1 MKILYVITRSERGG
15 AQIHLLDLL
24 KNLPSGCQPTIATGE
39 AGYLVEQAGQLD
51 IPVHQIRHLRQPISP
66 VNDFLALR
74 ELTSLIKSESPDL
87 VHAHTSKAGLLGRLA
102 GWLTRTPTVFTA
114 HTWSF
119 ADGISSFQR
128 QVSIPLERFAGRIG
142 GKVITVSRANE
153 EIAIRESIT
162 DGANLVTIWN
172 GIPDSDLRA
181 SPGSADVPKI
191 VMVARF
197 APQKDQLSLVK
208 AVSGVQTPWRLVFVG
223 DGPTRS
229 EVEAEVHRLHLS
241 DRIDFLGDRGDI
253 AAVLA
258 TSDLFVLSTKWE
270 GLPLSILEA
279 MRAGLPV
286 ITSDVGGCSEA
297 VEHGRTGFLT
307 RPSDVGQLRELLEK
321 ALSSKSLLKAMGEA
335 GRDRFHRD
343 FRVESMMSKLMNV
356 YHEAIPFRNRQS
368 IGTALPV
375 TQRPSEPLVP

>member
-15 AQIHLLDLL
+15 AQIHLLDVL
-24 KNLPSGCQPTIATGE
+24 KNLPSGCRPAIATGE
-39 AGYLVEQAGQLD
+39 AGYLAEEARQLG
-51 IPVHQIRHLRQPISP
+51 IPVHHIPHLRQPISP
-66 VNDFLALR
+66 LNDVLALR
-74 ELTSLIKSESPDL
+74 EIISLIRSEIPDL
-87 VHAHTSKAGLLGRLA
+87 IHAHTSKAGLLGRLA

-128 QVSIPLERFAGRIG
+128 RVSIPLERFAGRIG

-153 EIAIRESIT
+153 EIAVREAIT
-162 DGANLVTIWN
+162 SRENLVTIWN

-181 SPGSADVPKI
+181 RPGSADVPKV

-208 AVSGVQTPWRLVFVG
+208 ALSGVQAPWHLAFVG
-223 DGPTRS
+223 DGPTRF
-229 EVEAEVHRLHLS
+229 EVEAEVQRLNLS
-241 DRIDFLGDRGDI
+241 GRVDFLGDRGDI
-253 AAVLA
+253 ADVHA
-258 TSDLFVLSTKWE
+258 TSDLFVLSTRWE
-270 GLPLSILEA
+270 VLPLIILEA

-286 ITSDVGGCSEA
+286 ITTDVGGCSEA

-307 RPSDVGQLRELLEK
+307 KPSDIGQFRKMLQK
-321 ALSSKSLLKAMGEA
+321 ALSSRSLLRSMGEA
-335 GRDRFHRD
+335 GRERFHRD

-356 YHEAIPFRNRQS
+356 YHEAIPSPHRGS
-368 IGTALPV
+368 VGTAIPISQ
-375 TQRPSEPLVP
+375 TSERLVP